1 MTPLPRDFYMPNAV
15 IVSRALLGARLVRR
29 LPDGA
34 LVAGRI
40 VETEAYT
47 GIDDMASHGRKRR
60 TPRNL
65 PMWGPPGHAYVYLS
79 YGVHWLLNVVA
90 EPEGQPAAILIRAV
104 EPLNGLEHIAA
115 RRIGRPLHEW
125 TSGPGR
131 LARALEVTQA
141 LNTADLTTPA
151 AGLWIEAGEPVP
163 DSAVRTGPRIGL
175 GKTPEPWLSI
185 PWRFWVTGNAYVS
198 R

>member
-1 MTPLPRDFYMPNAV
+1 MPNAV
-15 IVSRALLGARLVRR
+15 IVARALLGARLVRR

-34 LVAGRI
+34 HIAGRI

-115 RRIGRPLHEW
+115 RRIGRLPREW

-175 GKTPEPWLSI
+175 GKTSEPWLSI
-185 PWRFWVTGNAYVS
+185 PWRFWVAGNAHVS